1 MGNCLGL
8 ETTASSGTPAHERLV
23 SEDSF
28 VEALFFPDGKFPCK
42 AALNDEP
49 CTRKACKFSHEETA
63 LLKVLKYLRSAR
75 HTMDIAVFTITC
87 DEVRYDLFY
96 SDG

>member
-8 ETTASSGTPAHERLV
+8 ETTASNGAPARLA

-42 AALNDEP
+42 AALNDDV

-87 DEVRYDLFY
+87 DEVRILIHD
-96 SDG
+96 